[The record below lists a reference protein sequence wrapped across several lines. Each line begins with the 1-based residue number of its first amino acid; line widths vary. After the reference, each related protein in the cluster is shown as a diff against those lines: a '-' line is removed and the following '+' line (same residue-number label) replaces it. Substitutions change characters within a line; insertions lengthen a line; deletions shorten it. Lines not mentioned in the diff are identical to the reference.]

1 MELKL
6 RVEHSENTVEVRA
19 MMQRVLCVRQIS
31 FNHAIDCLCVFLW
44 LYLCFSFVSHPH
56 LASFFRLIPPD
67 SHLRYFIVSV
77 YEADRFF
84 VHLRFPWLFH
94 FFLVR
99 ETCILYSMR
108 AVHWE
113 AASITAWLEAKRQN
127 FQLKLLWAKAGEK
140 KKSRISISISRRLSE
155 QKFQH
160 NFITLAICIICT
172 CDTKAVM
179 WNTFEIFHL
188 HLLNRAMRCLLLSA
202 HVSRW
207 NDWQSIRGAF
217 FIRCIVW
224 ICQSRFHRFHW
235 HSSQYDVLMRFL
247 YLS

>member
-1 MELKL
+1 MPSI
-6 RVEHSENTVEVRA
+6 V
-19 MMQRVLCVRQIS
+19 CVSFSDSICVSRSFLARIS
-31 FNHAIDCLCVFLW
+31 IVSSGSFLSIHTYGILLFLFMKPIDFSFTWDSHGCFTF
-44 LYLCFSFVSHPH
+44 FSFVKHAFCTVWELFIERQQVLQLDLKQKDKISNWN
-56 LASFFRLIPPD
+56 
-67 SHLRYFIVSV
+67 YF
-77 YEADRFF
+77 EQKPAR
-84 VHLRFPWLFH
+84 
-94 FFLVR
+94 
-99 ETCILYSMR
+99 
-108 AVHWE
+108 
-113 AASITAWLEAKRQN
+113 
-127 FQLKLLWAKAGEK
+127 K

-188 HLLNRAMRCLLLSA
+188 HLLNRAMRCLLLTA

-207 NDWQSIRGAF
+207 NDWQSIHGAF
-217 FIRCIVW
+217 FIWCIVW